1 LQVVILQNGA
11 DLDELSS
18 AYAITLL
25 NPDFKILLPNSYELK
40 VKKTLDVFSEKFKDK
55 IIKIDQLD
63 ISKITKAIIT
73 DHQTLDITLPENVEV
88 EIYDHHPKKAYS
100 KKYKTHLYKTG
111 ALTTIFV
118 EKLKKEKIKIDNID
132 ATILALGIYEDTGG
146 FKYKGTTI
154 RDIKAY
160 Q

>member
-40 VKKTLDVFSEKFKDK
+40 VKKALDVFSEKFKDK
-55 IIKIDQLD
+55 IIKLNQLD

-73 DHQTLDITLPENVEV
+73 DNQTLDIILSEKYRSRDIRP
-88 EIYDHHPKKAYS
+88 PS
-100 KKYKTHLYKTG
+100 KKS
-111 ALTTIFV
+111 IF
-118 EKLKKEKIKIDNID
+118 KKIQNSP
-132 ATILALGIYEDTGG
+132 L
-146 FKYKGTTI
+146 
-154 RDIKAY
+154 
-160 Q
+160 

>member
-40 VKKTLDVFSEKFKDK
+40 VKKALDVFSEKFKDK
-55 IIKIDQLD
+55 IIKINQVD

-73 DHQTLDITLPENVEV
+73 DHQLLDIILPENVEV
-88 EIYDHHPKKAYS
+88 EIYDHHPKKHIQRNI
-100 KKYKTHLYKTG
+100 KL
-111 ALTTIFV
+111 IF
-118 EKLKKEKIKIDNID
+118 IKQ
-132 ATILALGIYEDTGG
+132 EP
-146 FKYKGTTI
+146 
-154 RDIKAY
+154 
-160 Q
+160 